1 MKYLSVTVLFVWVM
15 LAGNGCVPHTTGET
29 EVGVRTRKIAL
40 WGEKGVEKTVY
51 APGATYFFLPYI
63 NDWDVF
69 DTKLQNLEMTFS
81 QMRGDRRTQDDLV
94 FKTTDGNDISLD
106 VIIAYRIDAKMAPH
120 ILQYVAR
127 SDKALRD
134 TIVRTVARSK
144 PRDIF
149 GELKTEAFYVAESRE
164 NQANKAKE
172 ALQAIL
178 GPMGIVVE
186 KVLTNDYR
194 FNPEYTKAIEDK
206 KVADQQVEKNK
217 SAQHAA
223 LEEYKRKLEEA
234 KGEVNKFVAD
244 ADGQYLKDKIEAD
257 VYQEQQ
263 QLLAKAIQA
272 EGIAEAT
279 GIQEMNN
286 ALAGAGGEAIVKL
299 RIADALQGKRII
311 LLPVSEGGM
320 NLKTTNINGLVE
332 TLGVKALSGEKTI
345 EVICF
350 VWQRVDDPAQ
360 ITALHVIGGKN
371 STTGRKEILLM
382 RPENEA
388 KIKYGIWGILVGAL
402 WR

>member
-1 MKYLSVTVLFVWVM
+1 MKRLLILIAAMVTLSVM
-15 LAGNGCVPHTTGET
+15 AGCMPHTTGET
-29 EVGVRTRKIAL
+29 QVGVRTRKL
-40 WGEKGVEKTVY
+40 GLFGPKGVEEQVY
-51 APGATYFFLPYI
+51 APGATYFFMPFI
-63 NDWDVF
+63 NDWNVF
-69 DTKLQNLEMTFS
+69 DTKLQNLEMTYS
-81 QMRGDRRTQDDLV
+81 KARGDRRSQDDLV

-106 VIIAYRIDAKMAPH
+106 VIIAYRIDPSKAPY

-127 SDKALRD
+127 DDVTLRD

-164 NQANKAKE
+164 AQSNKAKD
-172 ALQAIL
+172 ALQQIL

-223 LEEYKRKLEEA
+223 REEYKRKLEEA
-234 KGEVNKFVAD
+234 KGEVNKMVAD

-257 VYQEQQ
+257 VYLEQQ

-272 EGIAEAT
+272 EGIADAK

-286 ALAGAGGEAIVKL
+286 ALAGSGGEAIVKL
-299 RIADALQGKRII
+299 RIAEALQGKRIM

-320 NLKTTNINGLVE
+320 NLKTTDINRLIE
-332 TLGVKALSGEKTI
+332 TLGVKSLA
-345 EVICF
+345 
-350 VWQRVDDPAQ
+350 
-360 ITALHVIGGKN
+360 GGK
-371 STTGRKEILLM
+371 
-382 RPENEA
+382 
-388 KIKYGIWGILVGAL
+388 
-402 WR
+402 